1 MPDSSKDQAAIRQ
14 ALERARNC
22 ENGTVD
28 TQTSSVLEAAITDL
42 WNRLQAEPDT
52 YVLNRDE
59 FALFNYFMERY
70 RGSNITQRAVARF
83 WNNYQGAT
91 DADVGTKK

>member
-1 MPDSSKDQAAIRQ
+1 MPDSSDQAAVRQ

-28 TQTSSVLEAAITDL
+28 TQTTMVLEAAITDL
-42 WNRLQAEPDT
+42 WSRLQAEPDT

-59 FALFNYFMERY
+59 FALFNYFLERF
-70 RGSNITQRAVARF
+70 RGTTIAQRAVTRF
-83 WNNYQGAT
+83 WNNTHGASN
-91 DADVGTKK
+91 AEVGGKK